1 MNDTHSEIPLYSKVA
16 QFMVAIISVIFV
28 LYIGSEIILPI
39 LFSLLIAVLL
49 NPIVSFLHSKRIPRV
64 IAISIV
70 ILFSMLLIVGLI
82 FFIISQASLFS
93 KMLPQL
99 KIQFSVLS
107 QETISWISNNINIS
121 TSKVEEWLIKSIK
134 SGASD
139 VSSIV
144 GQTIVSVSSGLVI
157 VFLMPIY
164 VFLILYYKP
173 LLLDFISKIF
183 AKQKQLNIAGIF
195 FDSKKLIQSYL
206 VGLLIESAII
216 SAMNIVGLLI
226 IGVDF
231 AVILGIVGGLLNI
244 IPYIGG
250 VVAVI
255 LPMLIALTT
264 QSPIAALW
272 VLVVYVIV
280 QFIDNNIVMPYV
292 VSAKVKINALAS
304 IIVVLIGGAI
314 WGVSGM
320 FLSIPLTAISKVVFD
335 RIDSLKPFGALLG
348 DTMPL
353 NDNTIFKKFKRKK

>member
-1 MNDTHSEIPLYSKVA
+1 MNETHNEIPLYSKVA
-16 QFMVAIISVIFV
+16 QFMVAIISVVFV

-39 LFSLLIAVLL
+39 LFSFLIAILL

-64 IAISIV
+64 LAIAIV
-70 ILFSMLLIVGLI
+70 ILITMLLIVGLV

-93 KMLPQL
+93 NMLPQL
-99 KIQFSVLS
+99 KLQFNSLS
-107 QETISWISNNINIS
+107 QQTISWIASNTNIS
-121 TSKVEEWLIKSIK
+121 TSKVEDWLFKSLK

-139 VSSIV
+139 ISSIV
-144 GQTIVSVSSGLVI
+144 GQTILSVSSGLVI

-183 AKQKQLNIAGIF
+183 AKEKHLNIAGIF

-264 QSPIAALW
+264 LSPVAALW

-292 VSAKVKINALAS
+292 VSSKVKINALAS

-320 FLSIPLTAISKVVFD
+320 FLSIPLTAICKVIFD
-335 RIDSLKPFGALLG
+335 RIENLKPFGALLG
-348 DTMPL
+348 DSMPL